1 MSQNSGPGAPGRTSM
16 GAAAPRSRTDA
27 VRDKAAG
34 AMSAQQRKAA
44 GQLRSVADD
53 LQEMAANGGAPVQA
67 ADLARQAAG
76 RLSAAASWLDERNP
90 GDLMTGI
97 RALARPPML
106 GASGM
111 IGQLAV
117 ARGPLAREGQV
128 VVQGEL
134 WRAVAEGESVA
145 DGAPVRVVGIEGLTL
160 RVVKAGEGGAPP

>member
-16 GAAAPRSRTDA
+16 GAAALRSRTDA

-34 AMSAQQRKAA
+34 AMSVQQRKAV

-53 LQEMAANGGAPVQA
+53 LQEMAANGGAPAQA

-97 RALARPPML
+97 RALARMRPGL
-106 GASGM
+106 VLAGAAFAGLVVGRLTRRLPGS
-111 IGQLAV
+111 
-117 ARGPLAREGQV
+117 RRARERGQ
-128 VVQGEL
+128 
-134 WRAVAEGESVA
+134 S
-145 DGAPVRVVGIEGLTL
+145 
-160 RVVKAGEGGAPP
+160 

>member
-16 GAAAPRSRTDA
+16 GAAALRSRTGA

-53 LQEMAANGGAPVQA
+53 LQEMAANGGAPAQA

-97 RALARPPML
+97 RALTRLRPGL
-106 GASGM
+106 VLAGAAFAGLVV
-111 IGQLAV
+111 GRLT
-117 ARGPLAREGQV
+117 RRLPGGRRARERGQ
-128 VVQGEL
+128 
-134 WRAVAEGESVA
+134 S
-145 DGAPVRVVGIEGLTL
+145 
-160 RVVKAGEGGAPP
+160 